1 MMINTIYKP
10 KRSRIWRWK
19 FRLRPEDGAI
29 EDVSLGTSDKQ
40 VAEKF
45 RGERLREKEH
55 ERAGLIPPK
64 AARDAAQRK
73 LADHLEDFLGD
84 MRRRGK
90 SEKYLANLEF
100 RVERLISDCGWST
113 AKDASA
119 DSFQAW
125 LRGQLELKD
134 KTANDYLEAARC
146 FFNWLV
152 KLGRAGSNPLL
163 SVEKVKTKGGS
174 ADEVRAFSD
183 DEVLRLLAVAGDRK
197 PVYLMAVH
205 TGLRRSEVAA
215 LKWSDLTLDAVTP
228 FVQVRASTTKN
239 GKSAAMRLH
248 PELAAALAEL
258 KTEGTQGDELVFKG
272 LPRIERF
279 YRDLKKAGIPL
290 RDASGRKAVF
300 HSLRHTFGTNLA
312 RGGVASRVAM
322 ALMRHSDRRLTDK
335 IYTDENLL
343 GTWAA
348 FDSLPNYGERASQGA
363 SQILGASGQT
373 VALVGTAGSVAE
385 VAQTPVNIGDCHV
398 LALPGTTGQNAG
410 DGGSGGARTCNP
422 PVNPDAQSSN
432 GGPSSDAAARQKDA
446 RWQLG
451 RARRPGWAGSPERA
465 TRALPFWRTAGVWPA
480 STLVVKLARERLGI
494 RTLARSET
502 GQAARRG

>member
-1 MMINTIYKP
+1 MINTIYKP
-10 KRSRIWRWK
+10 KGSRIWRWK
-19 FRLRPEDGAI
+19 FRLRPGDGEI

-64 AARDAAQRK
+64 ATRDAAQRK
-73 LADHLEDFLGD
+73 LAEHLGDFLGD

-90 SEKYLANLEF
+90 SEKYLANLEY
-100 RVERLISDCGWST
+100 RVGKLISECVWHT
-113 AKDASA
+113 AKDVSA

-125 LRGQLELKD
+125 LRGQMELKD
-134 KTANDYLEAARC
+134 KTANDYLEAVRC

-152 KLGRAGSNPLL
+152 KLGRAASNPLL
-163 SVEKVKTKGGS
+163 PVERVKTKGGG
-174 ADEVRAFSD
+174 AEEIRAFSD
-183 DEVLRLLAVAGDRK
+183 EEVVRLLAVAGERK
-197 PVYLMAVH
+197 RVYLLAVH
-205 TGLRRSEVAA
+205 TGLRRSEIAA

-343 GTWAA
+343 GTWGA
-348 FDSLPNYGERASQGA
+348 FDSLPNYGEQASQRA
-363 SQILGASGQT
+363 SQILGASGQSL
-373 VALVGTAGSVAE
+373 ALAGTTGGGVE
-385 VAQTPVNIGDCHV
+385 VAQTPVNIGVCRV
-398 LALPGTTGQNAG
+398 LASCGTTGQNAET
-410 DGGSGGARTCNP
+410 GGSGGARTRNLCR
-422 PVNPDAQSSN
+422 DR
-432 GGPSSDAAARQKDA
+432 AA
-446 RWQLG
+446 L
-451 RARRPGWAGSPERA
+451 
-465 TRALPFWRTAGVWPA
+465 
-480 STLVVKLARERLGI
+480 
-494 RTLARSET
+494 
-502 GQAARRG
+502 